1 MALRT
6 PPSWLQNGSHP
17 AENDRLTTKAI
28 FTTTGLINS
37 SDLQIT
43 QNGGGNMSV
52 NVSSGYAAIVGT
64 TQANMG
70 TYIAYNDAST
80 NLTISTAS
88 GSNPRIDLIVVTI
101 NDAYYTGTLNN
112 VSFQVIAGT
121 PAASPTVPATPA
133 NSLALGQIA
142 VGTSVTSILTANI
155 TNYGTLTT
163 SPFAASVTL
172 TNAVTLTNK
181 SLSDST
187 TFIVDATDATK
198 RLNIDVTGTTGITG
212 TLTSAFTTAKTLTLP
227 DVTDTLVAKT
237 TTDTLTNKTLTAPVI
252 ATIVNTGTLTLPTV
266 TDTIVAR
273 TTSDTL
279 TNKTLTAPVI
289 SSIVNTG
296 TLTLPTA
303 TDTLVART
311 TTDTLTNKTLAGSV
325 FQYPLEAWYI
335 NATAFAGYTAYLQTN
350 NGVHYLTTASSANG
364 TLNITYASGT
374 TLNTVMTTGQAIT
387 FSLLITNTT
396 AFYVS
401 AVQVDGGAITPK
413 WTGGTAPT
421 AGNAS
426 AVDIY
431 SFTILKTGSAAFT
444 VLAAGPVKYA

>member
-17 AENDRLTTKAI
+17 AENDRLTTQAI
-28 FTTTGLINS
+28 WKTSGLVNAT
-37 SDLQIT
+37 DLQIT

-52 NVSSGYAAIVGT
+52 NVSSGWAAIVGT

-70 TYIAYNDAST
+70 TYMAYNDAST

-88 GSNPRIDLIVVTI
+88 PSNPRIDLIVITI

-155 TNYGTLTT
+155 TNYGTLAT
-163 SPFAASVTL
+163 SPFGNVST
-172 TNAVTLTNK
+172 TGTQTLTNK
-181 SLSDST
+181 SLSDT
-187 TFIVDATDATK
+187 TTNIVGASDATK
-198 RLNIDVTGTTGITG
+198 KLNISVASQTTGVTGI
-212 TLTSAFTTAKTLTLP
+212 LATSFTTAKTLTLP
-227 DVTDTLVAKT
+227 DATDTVVARN
-237 TTDTLTNKTLTAPVI
+237 TTDTLTNKTLTSPI
-252 ATIVNTGTLTLPTV
+252 ISTISNTGTLTLPT
-266 TDTIVAR
+266 
-273 TTSDTL
+273 S
-279 TNKTLTAPVI
+279 
-289 SSIVNTG
+289 
-296 TLTLPTA
+296 
-303 TDTLVART
+303 TDTLVGRA
-311 TTDTLTNKTLAGSV
+311 TTDTLTNKTLTTPAINGGI
-325 FQYPLEAWYI
+325 FAYPVEAWYI
-335 NATAFAGYTAYLQTN
+335 NATNFAGYTAYLQTN
-350 NGVHYLTTASSANG
+350 NAVHYLTTASTANG

-374 TLNTVMTTGQAIT
+374 TLNTAMATGQAIT

-396 AFYVS
+396 AYYVN
-401 AVQVDGGAITPK
+401 AVQVDGSAVTPK
-413 WTGGTAPT
+413 WSGGTAPS

-431 SFTILKTGSAAFT
+431 SFTVLKTGSAAFT
-444 VLAAGPVKYA
+444 VLAAGPIKYA

>member
-17 AENDRLTTKAI
+17 AENDRLTTQAI
-28 FTTTGLINS
+28 WKTTGLVNS
-37 SDLQIT
+37 TDLQIT

-52 NVSSGYAAIVGT
+52 NVSSGWAAIVGT
-64 TQANMG
+64 TQSNMG
-70 TYIAYNDAST
+70 TYMAYNDAST
-80 NLTISTAS
+80 NLTITTAN
-88 GSNPRIDLIVVTI
+88 GSNPRIDLVVVTI
-101 NDAYYTGTLNN
+101 SDAYYTGTLNT
-112 VSFQVIAGT
+112 VAFQVIAGT

-155 TNYGTLTT
+155 TNYGTLAT
-163 SPFAASVTL
+163 SPFQGSVTL

-187 TFIVDATDATK
+187 TFFIDATDGTK
-198 RLNIDVTGTTGITG
+198 KLNIDVTGTTGITG

-227 DVTDTLVAKT
+227 DATDTLVGKA
-237 TTDTLTNKTLTAPVI
+237 TTDSLTNKTLT
-252 ATIVNTGTLTLPTV
+252 G
-266 TDTIVAR
+266 
-273 TTSDTL
+273 
-279 TNKTLTAPVI
+279 
-289 SSIVNTG
+289 SI
-296 TLTLPTA
+296 
-303 TDTLVART
+303 
-311 TTDTLTNKTLAGSV
+311 
-325 FQYPLEAWYI
+325 FQYPSESWYI

-350 NGVHYLTTASSANG
+350 NAVHYLTTASTANG

-374 TLNTVMTTGQAIT
+374 TLNTVMVTGQAIT

-396 AFYVS
+396 AFYVN
-401 AVQVDGGAITPK
+401 AVQIDGAANTPK
-413 WTGGTAPT
+413 WTGGTAPS

-426 AVDIY
+426 AVDVY